1 MLEIEKRA
9 RTVCYVIPVMWS
21 NKNKT
26 CGDMMGKTLKC
37 IDLTTTNISHKT
49 EN

>member
-21 NKNKT
+21 NKNKKVRRHD
-26 CGDMMGKTLKC
+26 GEDAQMHRSNNDQYK
-37 IDLTTTNISHKT
+37 S
-49 EN
+49 